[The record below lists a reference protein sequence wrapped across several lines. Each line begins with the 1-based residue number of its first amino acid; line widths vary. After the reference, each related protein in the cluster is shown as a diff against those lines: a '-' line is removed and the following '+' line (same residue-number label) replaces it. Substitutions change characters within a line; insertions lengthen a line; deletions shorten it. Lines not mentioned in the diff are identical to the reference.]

1 MSIKDENE
9 KQDDE
14 KDEKGGESDAPHFLF
29 FLSIVKEQELMILPQ

>member
-14 KDEKGGESDAPHFLF
+14 KDEKGGGIRCSTLS
-29 FLSIVKEQELMILPQ
+29 FLSLNR

>member
-14 KDEKGGESDAPHFLF
+14 KDEKGGELDAPTLS
-29 FLSIVKEQELMILPQ
+29 FLSLNR

>member
-14 KDEKGGESDAPHFLF
+14 KDEKGGGSNAPTLS
-29 FLSIVKEQELMILPQ
+29 FLSLNR

>member
-14 KDEKGGESDAPHFLF
+14 KGEKGGESDAPTLS
-29 FLSIVKEQELMILPQ
+29 FLSLNR

>member
-14 KDEKGGESDAPHFLF
+14 KDEKGGGIRCSNTF
-29 FLSIVKEQELMILPQ
+29 FSFS